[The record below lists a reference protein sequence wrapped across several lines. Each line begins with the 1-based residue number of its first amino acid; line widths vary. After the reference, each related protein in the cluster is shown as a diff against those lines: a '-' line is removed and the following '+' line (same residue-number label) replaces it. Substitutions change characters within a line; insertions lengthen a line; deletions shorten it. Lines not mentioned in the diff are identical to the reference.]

1 MAEFNLLIT
10 RVSIWQEYCY
20 ETSWAVTCWR
30 KLQERR
36 NHLNPKC
43 VPSNSISESTPSEA
57 TDSTDTETIR
67 LAQEG
72 DATAFER
79 IFQLYVRRVYTLCLR
94 MVRNTCEA
102 EDLTQEVFLQ
112 LFRKIQTFR
121 GESTFSTWLHR
132 VSVNVVLMRLRKKNP
147 MEVPLQDDNGGE
159 DSSGKENGARDL
171 AISGT
176 IDRLN
181 LNLAIGELPPGYK
194 ETFMLHDVE
203 GYQHR
208 EIAEMLGCTIG
219 NSKSQ
224 LHKARLRLR
233 DLLRTVPPNI
243 CKQREDF
250 IKLADNYR
258 ISPFSNVP
266 RISACP
272 VKLG

>member
-1 MAEFNLLIT
+1 LSPE
-10 RVSIWQEYCY
+10 
-20 ETSWAVTCWR
+20 
-30 KLQERR
+30 
-36 NHLNPKC
+36 C
-43 VPSNSISESTPSEA
+43 VPSNSISESTLSEA
-57 TDSTDTETIR
+57 SDSTDAETIR
-67 LAQEG
+67 LAHEG
-72 DATAFER
+72 DVAAFER
-79 IFQLYVRRVYTLCLR
+79 IFQLYVRRVYALCLR

-147 MEVPLQDDNGGE
+147 LEVPLENDNKEE
-159 DSSGKENGARDL
+159 DSGGRENGACDPV
-171 AISGT
+171 ISGT

-181 LNLAIGELPPGYK
+181 LNLAIGELPQGYK

-203 GYQHR
+203 GYEHR

-233 DLLRTVPPNI
+233 NLLRTAPPDAR
-243 CKQREDF
+243 KRREDF
-250 IKLADNYR
+250 IKLVDNCR
-258 ISPFSNVP
+258 ISPFPSVRLSP
-266 RISACP
+266 IAT
-272 VKLG
+272 